1 MTRTGRLRELIRREG
16 AILSPCAYDALTAR
30 IIEITGFEMMGTTGY
45 GMHGA
50 ILGCPDNGLLAFN
63 EMVNMC
69 ANMASAVEIPIMA
82 DAEGGYGNAI
92 NTYRTVK
99 EFERA
104 GLAGLFIEDQKLPPN
119 CPFLKQTETISVEEM
134 CGKIKAAVD
143 ARTDPDFVIVARTDA
158 PFEEAIERA
167 AAYKEAGAD
176 MIKIV
181 PKTKEELEILPRKV
195 KLPLHLGFVPGKEI
209 NAGLTVKDAGQMG
222 YKIVTF
228 PVTALFSS
236 VWALKEA
243 LRELKEKGTDEGLI
257 DHMSTF
263 EDYFQI
269 VNVEKYRKMD
279 AKYLLR

>member
-1 MTRTGRLRELIRREG
+1 M
-16 AILSPCAYDALTAR
+16 
-30 IIEITGFEMMGTTGY
+30 
-45 GMHGA
+45 
-50 ILGCPDNGLLAFN
+50 
-63 EMVNMC
+63 
-69 ANMASAVEIPIMA
+69 
-82 DAEGGYGNAI
+82 
-92 NTYRTVK
+92 
-99 EFERA
+99 
-104 GLAGLFIEDQKLPPN
+104 
-119 CPFLKQTETISVEEM
+119 
-134 CGKIKAAVD
+134 
-143 ARTDPDFVIVARTDA
+143 ARTDA

>member
-69 ANMASAVEIPIMA
+69 ANMASAVEIPFMA

>member
-1 MTRTGRLRELIRREG
+1 M
-16 AILSPCAYDALTAR
+16 
-30 IIEITGFEMMGTTGY
+30 
-45 GMHGA
+45 
-50 ILGCPDNGLLAFN
+50 
-63 EMVNMC
+63 
-69 ANMASAVEIPIMA
+69 
-82 DAEGGYGNAI
+82 
-92 NTYRTVK
+92 
-99 EFERA
+99 
-104 GLAGLFIEDQKLPPN
+104 
-119 CPFLKQTETISVEEM
+119 
-134 CGKIKAAVD
+134 
-143 ARTDPDFVIVARTDA
+143 ARTDA

-243 LRELKEKGTDEGLI
+243 FRELKEKGTDEGLL

-279 AKYLLR
+279 VKYLLK